1 MRRFFVSVL
10 VAGSVLIPS
19 VAAADP
25 PEEAT
30 SNVPDVA
37 VDACVDVILS
47 QSDRGVEAGGGPK
60 EGIVAPTNC
69 DFFFFAIEAIGQH
82 PQEH

>member
-1 MRRFFVSVL
+1 MRRFFVSL
-10 VAGSVLIPS
+10 LFAGSVLIPS
-19 VAAADP
+19 AAAADP

-37 VDACVDVILS
+37 VGACVDVIVS
-47 QSDRGVEAGGGPK
+47 QSEQGVEAGGGPK

-69 DFFFFAIEAIGQH
+69 DFFFFAIGAIGQH
-82 PQEH
+82 PPEH

>member
-1 MRRFFVSVL
+1 MKRLLAAAL

-19 VAAADP
+19 VATADP

-37 VDACVDVILS
+37 LGACVNVIVS
-47 QSDRGVEAGGGPK
+47 QSDRGVAAGGGPK

-69 DFFFFAIEAIGQH
+69 DFFFFFLEAIGQH